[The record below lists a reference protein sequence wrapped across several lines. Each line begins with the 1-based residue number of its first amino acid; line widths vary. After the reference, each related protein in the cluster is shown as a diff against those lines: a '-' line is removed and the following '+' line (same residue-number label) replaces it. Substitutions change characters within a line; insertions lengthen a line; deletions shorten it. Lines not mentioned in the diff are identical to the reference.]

1 MRAFRAGQIESGKMP
16 PYIGICSRASRISW
30 KTYFFQLKK
39 GEAGGGQSNFVKKIQ
54 PVRLKSFQ
62 SFILHSMCRF
72 FPLLLVD
79 DEKILCRYYI
89 RHNGRFTIEGFDV
102 HCTCTTNEKDQ
113 TFLSI
118 DLPFV
123 KTRSPREK

>member
-1 MRAFRAGQIESGKMP
+1 MRAFRAGQIESGEMP
-16 PYIGICSRASRISW
+16 PVYQYLFPRIAN
-30 KTYFFQLKK
+30 KHREDCIFFPIKK
-39 GEAGGGQSNFVKKIQ
+39 EGQRNFVKKNPLPGQ
-54 PVRLKSFQ
+54 SDLQ
-62 SFILHSMCRF
+62 SFILHSVYRSF
-72 FPLLLVD
+72 SRLIG

-123 KTRSPREK
+123 KTRSTRDK